1 MNQLKEPSANA
12 QLVELNDNA
21 LKASK
26 DLIRKNQIL
35 LDGYNEIL
43 SLLVDNGNVTKEQIV
58 KILQET
64 LKNHNE
70 K

>member
-1 MNQLKEPSANA
+1 MNQLKEPSVNA

-64 LKNHNE
+64 LKSHNE